1 MNILMLV
8 KLRVLRTSKSPF
20 EKLEHVAVPS
30 DVFGRSVDR
39 RTGRSIVRSLEPH
52 YSQVRS
58 MTWDAIL
65 TLITLALVLGSLV
78 LTRVSADLVL
88 MTALAFLLIA
98 GILSPAGALA
108 GFANPGVI
116 TIATLYVV
124 AAGLK
129 ETGAVQW
136 IARRL
141 LGHPKTEKGAQLR
154 MLAPTGILS
163 AFMNNTAVVAMFIP
177 AIQDWA
183 QRLGISASKLLLP
196 LSYAAILGGTC
207 TLIGTSTNLVIN
219 GMLQSRLDI
228 QLGLF
233 ELAWVGVPLLLAGGA
248 FLVLLGSRLL
258 PDRGGMREELDQ
270 VREYGVEVEVAR
282 FGPLVGKTI
291 AEAGLRALNYGYLTE
306 IDRGG
311 RLITAVEPD
320 RMLEGGDKLYFVG
333 APECASELRR
343 IQGLKSAN
351 GSVHKLE
358 IENHQRCLVEVV
370 LGPEF
375 PGLGKTIRDS
385 RFRTRFNAVILSV
398 SREGKRVPGKLGD
411 ITFRMGD
418 TLLLEASQ
426 QFVEQYQF
434 RRDFLLVSAL
444 NDSTPPD
451 FRKAPLALTILLG
464 MVLASASGLLQ
475 IIEAALLAAGAM
487 IVTGCIN
494 ASRARRS
501 VDLPVL
507 IVIGASFA
515 LGNALTAT
523 GAAQW
528 IAGGLFGLGPLS
540 PWLAL
545 ALIYILTAV
554 FTELITNNAAAV
566 LMFPI
571 ALAVSEQLGV
581 NFLPFAIAVMFAASA
596 SFITPLGYQT
606 NLMVYGPGRYQFT
619 DYVKIGLPL
628 SLLVGAVSIGLIPLV
643 WGFG

>member
-1 MNILMLV
+1 M
-8 KLRVLRTSKSPF
+8 
-20 EKLEHVAVPS
+20 EWQ
-30 DVFGRSVDR
+30 G
-39 RTGRSIVRSLEPH
+39 IV
-52 YSQVRS
+52 
-58 MTWDAIL
+58 
-65 TLITLALVLGSLV
+65 TLITLFAVLFSLA
-78 LTRVSADLVL
+78 LTRVSADLIL
-88 MTALAFLLIA
+88 MAALAFLLIM
-98 GILSPAGALA
+98 GILGPAEALA
-108 GFANPGVI
+108 GFGNPGVI
-116 TIATLYVV
+116 TVATLYVV

-154 MLAPTGILS
+154 MIAPTGILS

-183 QRLGISASKLLLP
+183 QRLGVPASKLLLP

-207 TLIGTSTNLVIN
+207 TLIGTSTNLVVD
-219 GMLQSRLDI
+219 GMLQSRLGI
-228 QLGLF
+228 NLGLF
-233 ELAWVGVPLLLAGGA
+233 ELAWVGIPLLLVGGT
-248 FLVLLGSRLL
+248 FLVLFASRIL
-258 PDRGGMREELDQ
+258 PDRGGVTEELDQ
-270 VREYGVEVEVAR
+270 VREYGVEVEVMAP
-282 FGPLVGKTI
+282 GPLVGKTI
-291 AEAGLRALNYGYLTE
+291 AEAGLRALSYGYLTE

-320 RMLEGGDKLYFVG
+320 RTLQAGDRLYFVG

-343 IQGLKSAN
+343 IQGLKPAN

-358 IENHQRCLVEVV
+358 VANHQRCLVEVV

-375 PGLGKTIRDS
+375 PALNKTIRDS
-385 RFRTRFNAVILSV
+385 RFRTRFNAVILSL

-418 TLLLEASQ
+418 TLLLEASH
-426 QFVEQYQF
+426 QFVEQYRF

-451 FRKAPLALTILLG
+451 FRRAPRALGILAL
-464 MVLASASGLLQ
+464 MVLVSASGLLQ
-475 IIEAALLAAGAM
+475 IMEAAFLAAGAM
-487 IVTGCIN
+487 IVSGCLT

-507 IVIGASFA
+507 VVIAASFA
-515 LGNALTAT
+515 LGNAMTET
-523 GAAQW
+523 GVAIWVAD
-528 IAGGLFGLGPLS
+528 GMLGFGAMT
-540 PWLAL
+540 PWPAL
-545 ALIYILTAV
+545 ALVYLLTAL

-571 ALAVSEQLGV
+571 ALALSEQLGV
-581 NFLPFAIAVMFAASA
+581 SFLPFAVTVMFAASA

-606 NLMVYGPGRYQFT
+606 NLMVYGPGRYQFV
-619 DYVKIGLPL
+619 DYVRIGLPL
-628 SLLVGAVSIGLIPLV
+628 SGLVALTAILLIPQV
-643 WGFG
+643 WPF

>member
-1 MNILMLV
+1 M
-8 KLRVLRTSKSPF
+8 
-20 EKLEHVAVPS
+20 
-30 DVFGRSVDR
+30 DW
-39 RTGRSIVRSLEPH
+39 
-52 YSQVRS
+52 Q
-58 MTWDAIL
+58 AIL
-65 TLITLALVLGSLV
+65 TLATLVGVLSALAA
-78 LTRVSADLVL
+78 TRIAADLVL
-88 MTALAFLLIA
+88 MSALALLLIT
-98 GILSPAGALA
+98 GVLGPVDALV

-129 ETGAVQW
+129 ETGAIQW
-136 IARRL
+136 LARLL
-141 LGHPKTEKGAQLR
+141 LGHPKTERGAQLR
-154 MLAPTGILS
+154 MIAPTGVLS
-163 AFMNNTAVVAMFIP
+163 GFMNNTAVVAMFIP

-207 TLIGTSTNLVIN
+207 TLIGTSTNLVVD
-219 GMLQSRLDI
+219 GMLQSKLDI
-228 QLGLF
+228 HLGLF
-233 ELAWVGVPLLLAGGA
+233 EVAWVGVPVLVIGGA
-248 FLVLLGSRLL
+248 FLVLVGHKLL
-258 PDRGGMREELDQ
+258 PDRGGVSEELEQ
-270 VREYGVEVEVAR
+270 IREYGVEVIVASS
-282 FGPLVGKTI
+282 GPLVGKTI
-291 AEAGLRALNYGYLTE
+291 AQAGLRALNYGYLTE

-320 RMLEGGDKLYFVG
+320 RTLQGGDRLYFVG

-343 IQGLKSAN
+343 IQGLNPAN

-358 IENHQRCLVEVV
+358 MANHQRCLVEVV

-375 PGLGKTIRDS
+375 ASLGKTIRDS
-385 RFRTRFNAVILSV
+385 RFRTGFNAVILSV
-398 SREGKRVPGKLGD
+398 SREGRRVPGKLGD

-418 TLLLEASQ
+418 TLLLEASH
-426 QFVEQYQF
+426 QFVEQYRF

-451 FRKAPLALTILLG
+451 FHKAPRALGILAVMVLLSATGLLTIL
-464 MVLASASGLLQ
+464 
-475 IIEAALLAAGAM
+475 EAAFLAAGAM
-487 IVTGCIN
+487 IGTGCLT

-507 IVIGASFA
+507 VIIASSFA
-515 LGNALTAT
+515 LGNAMTET

-528 IAGGLFGLGPLS
+528 GAGGLLDFGPLT

-545 ALIYILTAV
+545 AMVYVLTAI
-554 FTELITNNAAAV
+554 FTEVITNNAAAV

-581 NFLPFAIAVMFAASA
+581 NFLPFAVAVMFAASA

-606 NLMVYGPGRYQFT
+606 NLMVYGPGRYRFT
-619 DYVKIGLPL
+619 DYLRLGVPL
-628 SLLVGAVSIGLIPLV
+628 SLLIGSVAIGLIPLV
-643 WGFG
+643 WGF

>member
-1 MNILMLV
+1 M
-8 KLRVLRTSKSPF
+8 
-20 EKLEHVAVPS
+20 EWQ
-30 DVFGRSVDR
+30 G
-39 RTGRSIVRSLEPH
+39 IV
-52 YSQVRS
+52 
-58 MTWDAIL
+58 
-65 TLITLALVLGSLV
+65 TLITLFAVLSSLA

-88 MTALAFLLIA
+88 MAALAFLLIS
-98 GILSPAGALA
+98 GILGPAEALA
-108 GFANPGVI
+108 GFGNPGVI

-154 MLAPTGILS
+154 MIAPTGILS

-183 QRLGISASKLLLP
+183 QRLGVPASKLLLP

-207 TLIGTSTNLVIN
+207 TLIGTSTNLVVD
-219 GMLQSRLDI
+219 GLLQSTLGI
-228 QLGLF
+228 NLGLF
-233 ELAWVGVPLLLAGGA
+233 ELAWVGVPWLLVGGT
-248 FLVLLGSRLL
+248 FLVLFASRIL
-258 PDRGGMREELDQ
+258 PDRGGVTEELDL
-270 VREYGVEVEVAR
+270 VRQYGVEVEVMAP
-282 FGPLVGKTI
+282 GPLVGKTI

-311 RLITAVEPD
+311 RLITAVDPD
-320 RMLEGGDKLYFVG
+320 RTLQAGDRLYFVG

-343 IQGLKSAN
+343 IQGLKPAN
-351 GSVHKLE
+351 GSVHKLDVA
-358 IENHQRCLVEVV
+358 NHQRCLVEVV

-375 PGLGKTIRDS
+375 PALNKTIRDS
-385 RFRTRFNAVILSV
+385 QFRTRFNAVILSL

-418 TLLLEASQ
+418 TLLLEASH
-426 QFVEQYQF
+426 QFAEQYRF

-451 FRKAPLALTILLG
+451 FHRAPRAMGILVL
-464 MVLASASGLLQ
+464 MVLVSASGLLQ
-475 IIEAALLAAGAM
+475 IMEAAFLAAGAM
-487 IVTGCIN
+487 IASGCIT

-507 IVIGASFA
+507 VVIAASFA
-515 LGNALTAT
+515 LGNAMTET

-528 IAGGLFGLGPLS
+528 VAGGLLGFGALT

-545 ALIYILTAV
+545 AIVYLLTAI
-554 FTELITNNAAAV
+554 FTEVITNNAAAV

-571 ALAVSEQLGV
+571 ALAVSEQLDV
-581 NFLPFAIAVMFAASA
+581 NFIPFAIAVMFAASA

-606 NLMVYGPGRYQFT
+606 NLMVYGPGRYQFF
-619 DYVKIGLPL
+619 DYVRIGLPL
-628 SLLVGAVSIGLIPLV
+628 SGLVALTAIVLIPLV
-643 WGFG
+643 WSF